1 MNMYDYSTW
10 LYALWQDAV
19 KRYEAGE
26 RGADTFFDAATV
38 ADLAAVG
45 LKPIEVYDFAED
57 FVKSGEPDFGTFLLI
72 CEARRDYFLHVQKGV
87 PSSEVIC
94 MDSLPSKEDAV
105 EGIVW
110 LPRIMP
116 KALAKLRGE
125 LEPDLMFCCGGDR
138 RFFKEN
144 NIHPAEFLR
153 VVWAWSETPEKI
165 IAWVK
170 ERRAGK
176 IIASEASVG

>member
-1 MNMYDYSTW
+1 MNAYDYSNYLHTI
-10 LYALWQDAV
+10 WQDAV
-19 KRYEAGE
+19 RRYEAGE
-26 RGADTFFDAATV
+26 RGADTFFSAEVV
-38 ADLAAVG
+38 AELAAVG

-87 PSSEVIC
+87 PSTTVLH

-105 EGIVW
+105 EGISW
-110 LPRIMP
+110 LPRILP

-170 ERRAGK
+170 QRRDGK
-176 IIASEASVG
+176 LVTADTADN